1 VLIRIDPS
9 RDVPLWEQ
17 IAASVRSAVAGGRL
31 RAGDR
36 LPSARE
42 VADALDHNLHTA
54 LHAYQHL
61 RDEGVIDLRRGRGA
75 VVTDAAAALRELHD
89 DVLALAQRAR
99 DLGIA
104 PGALASLL
112 VDANA
117 RTPDGVIGGP
127 DNLASDSR
135 DAYRPSEEE
144 TS

>member
-1 VLIRIDPS
+1 MLIRIDPS

-42 VADALDHNLHTA
+42 VADALDLNLHTA

-61 RDEGVIDLRRGRGA
+61 RDEGVIALRRGRGA
-75 VVTDAAAALRELHD
+75 VVTDAALRELHD

>member
-1 VLIRIDPS
+1 MLIRIDPS

-42 VADALDHNLHTA
+42 VADALDLNLHTA

-75 VVTDAAAALRELHD
+75 VVTDAAAALRGRWREDGTLRWELSGLIKAD
-89 DVLALAQRAR
+89 PARSTRGMDEPTFAELSDGRVLAVLR
-99 DLGIA
+99 G
-104 PGALASLL
+104 S
-112 VDANA
+112 
-117 RTPDGVIGGP
+117 
-127 DNLASDSR
+127 
-135 DAYRPSEEE
+135 
-144 TS
+144 